1 MAKLYGTEHNKLRYE
16 LMLEAMGTQGIG
28 WEGEG
33 FSMEE
38 LAITRDWLRTKANS
52 IEGGTSE
59 VQLNVI
65 SKRVLGYQI
74 NKMALVLNEEQQ
86 SLKDIAKEFLQKN
99 APVTHFREI
108 RDTESE
114 LGYDPDLWK
123 QMVDLGWSG
132 ILVPEEYGG
141 FDFGMVGMEASLKR
155 WEKMLTPS
163 PLFSTGVLGASL
175 ISLGGNDKHKTN
187 LLTSNCRRFNYYC
200 ISVRRGNRHSPL
212 SINTEAKKDG
222 KNYTL
227 TGNKTFVIDGHSSN
241 LLIVAARTSGSENDS
256 SGITLFLVDPS
267 IDGVEVSKTSMVDS
281 RNSANI
287 TLNEIIVSLDDV
299 LGEENNGA
307 ALLEEVLDRAQIAI
321 SAEMLGN
328 ASQAF
333 DITLEYLKERK
344 TIRRCHGV
352 PFTPQHRAA
361 EMYSE
366 LELTKSSVIA
376 ACVAADEQSN
386 DLRRMA
392 SLAKFKA
399 GETNHLVTNEAVQMH
414 GGVGVTDEY
423 DVGLYLKRARVTEQI
438 FGNSEYHLDRYAS
451 LSEF

>member
-1 MAKLYGTEHNKLRYE
+1 
-16 LMLEAMGTQGIG
+16 
-28 WEGEG
+28 
-33 FSMEE
+33 
-38 LAITRDWLRTKANS
+38 
-52 IEGGTSE
+52 
-59 VQLNVI
+59 
-65 SKRVLGYQI
+65 
-74 NKMALVLNEEQQ
+74 MALVLNEEQQ

-108 RDTESE
+108 RDTENE

-141 FDFGMVGMEASLKR
+141 FDFGMVGMGSILE
-155 WEKMLTPS
+155 EMGKMLTPS

-175 ISLGGNDKHKTN
+175 ISLGGNDKQKQTY
-187 LLTSNCRRFNYYC
+187 LPQIVDGSITTALALEE
-200 ISVRRGNRHSPL
+200 GNRHSPL
-212 SINTEAKKDG
+212 LINSEAKKDG
-222 KNYTL
+222 KNFIL
-227 TGNKTFVIDGHSSN
+227 TGKKAFVIDGHSSN

-287 TLNEIIVSLDDV
+287 TLKKVNVSIDNI

-344 TIRRCHGV
+344 QFGAVIGS
-352 PFTPQHRAA
+352 FQALQHRAA

-451 LSEF
+451 LSEY